1 MLTVGLVWNAW
12 RMSCARLVRCARHVS
27 RRLNPSIFCS
37 LGLRAQRLPRL
48 CALQKIVDL
57 GRWMVDLR
65 LMSQKSK
72 DEHEFG
78 QVRALNHRG
87 KPLPRLDARAI
98 GAMQELEQMQRDDEQ
113 QVFRPCVFKIVYV
126 YASYQVA

>member
-1 MLTVGLVWNAW
+1 
-12 RMSCARLVRCARHVS
+12 
-27 RRLNPSIFCS
+27 
-37 LGLRAQRLPRL
+37 
-48 CALQKIVDL
+48 
-57 GRWMVDLR
+57 MVDLR

-87 KPLPRLDARAI
+87 NPLPRLDARAI